1 MEQQPEL
8 FGKLFESI
16 PIHSEEHLDVILNTM
31 DKEHGI
37 YYLTQAVKY
46 AYQSGIFSIGECE
59 VISKSIR
66 ITNKKEK
73 EDI

>member
-1 MEQQPEL
+1 MEQQQEL

-16 PIHSEEHLDVILNTM
+16 PIHSEEHLEVILNTL

-66 ITNKKEK
+66 VVTKKEK

>member
-1 MEQQPEL
+1 MEQQQEL

-16 PIHSEEHLDVILNTM
+16 PIHSEEHLEVILNTM

-46 AYQSGIFSIGECE
+46 AYQAGIFSIGECE

-66 ITNKKEK
+66 ITNKKE
-73 EDI
+73 D